1 MLLTAFKLIK
11 IHDNAYFQRIDPKLE
26 MSRFNCFQFNAFW
39 KSIFLYEILELL
51 F

>member
-1 MLLTAFKLIK
+1 MLLITLKLIK

-26 MSRFNCFQFNAFW
+26 ISRHNCFQFNVFQ
-39 KSIFLYEILELL
+39 SYIFLYEMLELL